1 MNQEAA
7 KPPFPPFSEDTA
19 RAKVQAA
26 QDAWNTRDP
35 DLVTL
40 AYTLDSQWRNRSEF
54 IKGRD
59 QIRRFL
65 HHKWQ
70 NEHDY
75 HLEKELWC
83 YAGNRIAVTFR
94 YEWHDDTEQWFCSY
108 GNELWEFA
116 ENGLMARRVASI
128 NDSPIARN
136 ERRLGV

>member
-1 MNQEAA
+1 MNQEVA
-7 KPPFPPFSEDTA
+7 KPPFPPFSEETA

-65 HHKWQ
+65 HDKWQ

-75 HLEKELWC
+75 RLEKELWC

-94 YEWHDDTEQWFCSY
+94 YEWHDDTEQWFRSY

-128 NDSPIARN
+128 NDAPIARN

>member
-7 KPPFPPFSEDTA
+7 KPPFPPFSEKTA

-65 HHKWQ
+65 DHKWQ

-75 HLEKELWC
+75 CLEKELWC

-94 YEWHDDTEQWFCSY
+94 YEWHDDTEQWFRSY

-136 ERRLGV
+136 ERRMGV